1 MFKKSF
7 CLQQRV
13 TLKLPGASPTNLLL
27 GPTSPT
33 SVDLTFPI
41 KHRLT
46 ASNLTTVRFKPSRP
60 RQIPPVKV
68 NFFLIQLKL

>member
-27 GPTSPT
+27 GPT

>member
-27 GPTSPT
+27 GPTS
-33 SVDLTFPI
+33 VDLTFPLNM
-41 KHRLT
+41 HRLT
-46 ASNLTTVRFKPSRP
+46 ASNLTTVRFKA
-60 RQIPPVKV
+60 
-68 NFFLIQLKL
+68 